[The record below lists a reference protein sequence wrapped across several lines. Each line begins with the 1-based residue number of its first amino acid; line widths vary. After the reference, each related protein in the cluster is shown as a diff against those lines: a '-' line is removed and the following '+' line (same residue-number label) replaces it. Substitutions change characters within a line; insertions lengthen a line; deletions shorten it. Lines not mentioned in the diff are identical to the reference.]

1 MTKSAATQSDTTT
14 VGAQFIAPAVGEVM
28 NGWRKYKTSSLI
40 DDGLL
45 TIGDGYRAK
54 NSELVQTGLAF
65 ARAGNINNGF
75 LFDGADCLPESY
87 VEIAG
92 EKVSRVGDVVF
103 TSKGTVGRFGFVRD
117 GIAKFVYSPQ
127 LCFWRSKN
135 HNEIDPRFLYYWM
148 HGKEFLDQVESVKG
162 QTDMADYVN
171 LSDQRN
177 MSITL
182 PAPKDQK
189 AIAAM
194 LSSLDDKID
203 LLHRQNQTL
212 EAMAQTLFRQ
222 WFIEEAREDW
232 ETKKIKDLVEIQSGF
247 AFKSSTFSDVGK
259 YKLITIKA
267 VQDGYLDITNADE
280 IDFIADK
287 VPSYCIL
294 VKNDILLSL
303 TGNVGRCC
311 LVDRT
316 NLLLNQRVAKLKPIE
331 DSNWAFTYILFR
343 QTAMKQNLEDLSK
356 GSAQANLSPIETGL
370 IEIVVPKDDFFIKF
384 SAEVTPLMLKV
395 MSNKIQIQTL
405 TQLRDTLLPKLMSG
419 EIRVEVEYE

>member
-1 MTKSAATQSDTTT
+1 
-14 VGAQFIAPAVGEVM
+14 M
-28 NGWRKYKTSSLI
+28 NLQQLLDLTSS
-40 DDGLL
+40 G
-45 TIGDGYRAK
+45 RQR
-54 NSELVQTGLAF
+54 VQTDVVTNHVF
-65 ARAGNINNGF
+65 EIPP
-75 LFDGADCLPESY
+75 LPE
-87 VEIAG
+87 
-92 EKVSRVGDVVF
+92 
-103 TSKGTVGRFGFVRD
+103 
-117 GIAKFVYSPQ
+117 
-127 LCFWRSKN
+127 
-135 HNEIDPRFLYYWM
+135 
-148 HGKEFLDQVESVKG
+148 
-162 QTDMADYVN
+162 
-171 LSDQRN
+171 
-177 MSITL
+177 
-182 PAPKDQK
+182 QK